1 MDMRLKM
8 DSPKILIVEDEAI
21 IAQDLKSTLSHL
33 DYQVVGMV
41 SSGEDAIAIL
51 EQSEADVILMDIR
64 IKGTINGIET
74 TEQINKRFDVP
85 VIFLTAYAD
94 EKTMEQIKGIDAYG
108 FIVKPASEQTI
119 QGSIDLALFK
129 HSLNL
134 KLREREERLEHLNH
148 VLKAIRNV
156 HKLITK
162 EDDVRHLI
170 QEACNNLIESLGYS
184 RAWIALY
191 NGNQALSRFAYAGFD
206 NSFDNLE
213 GLLRGEPSQY
223 PPCIRN
229 AFKHPS
235 EMVVNDVVRKCKG
248 CPLAKE
254 SRNYSRFSKCLNYGG
269 KIFGVMSVAVPSI
282 FVFDEEEQALF
293 SELVD
298 DVAFALYRI
307 ELEEKR
313 TYAEKMLQVRERTL
327 ATLMNNLPGMTF
339 RCLDDDEWTM
349 KFVSNG
355 CKALTGYQPIQLIN
369 NKKVSFRSLIHPE
382 DLAMVRKRIQNSTVT
397 KHQYELVYR
406 IYTAA
411 GNLKWVWERGS
422 RTGEQEEGFKI
433 LEGVIHD
440 ITEQKT
446 AEDALSKEQAFTQTA
461 LNAQTDTFIVFNP
474 ETGNPVRWNRAL
486 ENVTGYSHEEIA
498 VIQMPT
504 ALVEPGARQ
513 KAKSF
518 LAQLKNTKEG
528 TVELPLLSKSGQSIP
543 YEYRVT
549 TIQDYETQKGLLVA
563 VGRDISERLKNEA
576 ALKESE
582 ERYRVLVEN
591 MTDFV
596 FLINQQNQILSINQ
610 SASRFLKRKSEE
622 VIGLS
627 IFQIFPEA
635 LAKNYAAS
643 ISRVFKS
650 GEPVIVERKAELGEN
665 SIWLFASLSPIK
677 DESGKVTAVIG
688 TSRDITQRKL
698 MEEALIQSEARY
710 RAIVEDQTELVLR
723 WLPDGTL
730 TYVNPAYCR
739 FYEKSYD
746 ELINT
751 NFFPILRRKE
761 LVQLKS
767 RIRTLTRE
775 NPVSVSER
783 YTECADGPVYWHL
796 WMERAIFDDS
806 GKICE
811 LQSVGRDITQRKMV
825 EDELRYANVRMKAV
839 LENTDELI
847 MIADHKGQP
856 VMYNSAYARMVRRL
870 TGIEMKPG
878 LQPHRQFNDP
888 EVRDWWDKQYKR
900 VLKGEKFNVEFSYHA
915 SDGQLNH
922 YDIHFYPIFEENEV
936 RGFTEYSRDITERKD
951 AEEALRKSE
960 KLLMRIA
967 ENYPH
972 SYLSIIN
979 KDYTVGFTSGQE
991 FKRQGLDP
999 NQFIGQT
1006 LDQVFGSHA
1015 PIVKA
1020 HYERTFAGEE
1030 VTFELKING
1039 QCQLYNAVPLLND
1052 QKEIDRILVVVEDI
1066 TDRKLAEEA
1075 LLQSLEELY
1084 EVQQIARLGSWQVRL
1099 PEFRMKWS
1107 EEVFDIFDLDP
1118 ADREPRFRRLLKL
1131 IHPDDRPW
1139 VKEKVREHLKPFQ
1152 GTIKAM
1158 FRILCRNGSIRY
1170 LDYIAK
1176 QELNEAGVV
1185 VRLYGMVQD
1194 ITDKKETEL
1203 ALYAS
1208 QNKLNRTVSELEGI
1222 LNAFPGMISVMDRD
1236 FNVLLANQEVIRR
1249 FGQSGS
1255 EDVLNK
1261 KCYKVRKGLSTIC
1274 SNCALKQAMDQG
1286 KMITRTS
1293 TTEEDKLMGIAS
1305 KAYAIPLRNEAG
1317 EIWGGAEVIVDISDI
1332 RQAEYEIKE
1341 SEERYKRLAEAAFE
1355 GIGISKE
1362 GRIVDVNSRILEI
1375 YQMSREEF
1383 MSKSLS
1389 DLVHPDD
1396 RSMVMKKI
1404 QRNIHSA
1411 YEHRGIRRDGSVIYL
1426 EVRANPIT
1434 IKNKTYRLTVIRD
1447 ITERKKTENALR
1459 EKVAELEQ
1467 FNQAIADHET
1477 RMIKLKREVN
1487 QLCRQLGRSEKY
1499 SLQSD

>member
-1 MDMRLKM
+1 M

-33 DYQVVGMV
+33 NYQVVGMV
-41 SSGEDAIAIL
+41 NSGEDAITVL
-51 EQSEADVILMDIR
+51 EQFEVDVILMDIR
-64 IKGTINGIET
+64 IKGSINGIET
-74 TEQINKRFDVP
+74 TEQINKRFDIP

-129 HSLNL
+129 HRLNL

-156 HKLITK
+156 NKLITK

-191 NGNQALSRFAYAGFD
+191 DGNPALSRFAYAGFD

-213 GLLRGEPSQY
+213 DLLRGEPSLY

-235 EMVVNDVVRKCKG
+235 VVVVNDAVTKCKG
-248 CPLAKE
+248 CPLSKE

-282 FVFDEEEQALF
+282 FVFEEEEQALF

-313 TYAEKMLQVRERTL
+313 TYAEKMLQARERTL
-327 ATLMNNLPGMTF
+327 STLMNNLPGMTF
-339 RCLDDDEWTM
+339 RCLNDDEWTM

-355 CKALTGYQPIQLIN
+355 CKSLTGYQPLQLIN
-369 NKKVSFRSLIHPE
+369 NNKVSFRSLIHPA
-382 DLAMVRKRIQNSTVT
+382 DFAMVQKQIQSSIIPN
-397 KHQYELVYR
+397 HQYELIYR
-406 IYTAA
+406 INTAA
-411 GNLKWVWERGS
+411 GKLKWVWERGS
-422 RTGEQEEGFKI
+422 HTGEQEEGFEI

-461 LNAQTDTFIVFNP
+461 LNAQTDAFIVFNP

-486 ENVTGYSHEEIA
+486 ENVTGFTPEEIA
-498 VIQMPT
+498 SIQVPT
-504 ALVEPGARQ
+504 MLVESGARPR
-513 KAKSF
+513 AKSF
-518 LAQLKNTKEG
+518 LRQLKKTKEG
-528 TVELPLLSKSGQSIP
+528 TVELPLLTKSGQSIP

-596 FLINQQNQILSINQ
+596 FMINQQNRILSVNQ
-610 SASRFLKRKSEE
+610 SACRFLKRKPEE

-627 IFQIFPEA
+627 IFQIFPQA

-643 ISRVFKS
+643 ISRVFTN

-665 SIWLFASLSPIK
+665 SIWLIASLSPIK
-677 DESGKVTAVIG
+677 DASDKVTAVIG
-688 TSRDITQRKL
+688 TSRDITQRKRI
-698 MEEALIQSEARY
+698 EEALIQSEARY
-710 RAIVEDQTELVLR
+710 RAIVEDQTELVFR
-723 WLPDGTL
+723 WFPDGTL

-746 ELINT
+746 ELIDT
-751 NFFPILRRKE
+751 NFFPMLSRKE

-767 RIRTLTRE
+767 RVKTLTPE

-796 WMERAIFDDS
+796 WTERAIFNDT

-847 MIADHKGQP
+847 MIADHKGRP
-856 VMYNSAYARMVRRL
+856 VMYNSAYARMVHRL
-870 TGIEMKPG
+870 MGIEMKPG
-878 LQPHRQFNDP
+878 IQPSRQFDNP
-888 EVRDWWDKQYKR
+888 AIRDWWDRQYRR

-915 SDGQLNH
+915 SDGLMNH
-922 YDIHFYPIFEENEV
+922 YDIHFYPIIEENEV
-936 RGFTEYSRDITERKD
+936 RGFTEYSRDITERKN
-951 AEEALRKSE
+951 AEEALKKSE
-960 KLLMRIA
+960 KLLLRIA

-979 KDYTVGFTSGQE
+979 KDFTIGFTSGQE
-991 FKRQGLDP
+991 FKRQGLKP
-999 NQFIGQT
+999 NQYNGKT
-1006 LDQVFGSHA
+1006 LDQVFGTHA
-1015 PIVKA
+1015 PAVKA
-1020 HYERTFAGEE
+1020 HFARTFSGEE
-1030 VTFELKING
+1030 VTFELMING
-1039 QCQLYNAVPLLND
+1039 QCQLYNAVPLLSD
-1052 QKEIDRILVVVEDI
+1052 QKEINRILVVVEDI

-1084 EVQQIARLGSWQVRL
+1084 EVQQIARLGSWQVKL

-1107 EEVFDIFDLDP
+1107 KEVFYIFDLDP
-1118 ADREPRFRRLLKL
+1118 AEHEPSFKRLFKL

-1139 VKEKVREHLKPFQ
+1139 VKEKVREQLNPFQ
-1152 GTIKAM
+1152 GTLKAI
-1158 FRILCRNGSIRY
+1158 FRIVCRNGSVRH

-1185 VRLYGMVQD
+1185 IRLYGMIQD

-1203 ALYAS
+1203 ALFAS

-1222 LNAFPGMISVMDRD
+1222 LNAFPGMISVIDRD
-1236 FNVLLANQEVIRR
+1236 FNVLLANQEVIKR
-1249 FGQSGS
+1249 FGQSDLG
-1255 EDVLNK
+1255 EVLNK
-1261 KCYKVRKGLSTIC
+1261 KCYKVRKDLSTIC
-1274 SNCALKQAMDQG
+1274 SNCALKRAMDQG
-1286 KMITRTS
+1286 EMITRTS
-1293 TTEEDKLMGIAS
+1293 NVEEETLLGIAT

-1317 EIWGGAEVIVDISDI
+1317 DIWGGAEVIVDISDI
-1332 RQAEYEIKE
+1332 RQAEYAIKE
-1341 SEERYKRLAEAAFE
+1341 SEERYKRLAEATFE
-1355 GIGISKE
+1355 GIGITKE
-1362 GRIVDVNSRILEI
+1362 GKIVDVNTRILEI

-1383 MSKSLS
+1383 MCKSLS

-1396 RSMVMKKI
+1396 RGMVMKKI
-1404 QRNIHSA
+1404 QRNVHTP
-1411 YEHRGIRRDGSVIYL
+1411 YEHRGIRKDGSVIYL
-1426 EVRANPIT
+1426 EVRGNPIV
-1434 IKNKTYRLTVIRD
+1434 IKNETYRLTVIRD

-1467 FNQAIADHET
+1467 FNEALVDHET
-1477 RMIKLKREVN
+1477 RIIKLKREVN
-1487 QLCRQLGRSEKY
+1487 QLYRQLGKSDKY
-1499 SLQSD
+1499 PLQSE